1 VEFPVSEPDGLNP
14 PLTLRTARLLLRPLR
29 EADRDQF
36 VQLWRNSE
44 SFFAPWMPKRPADT
58 TLEMNFARWLES
70 TEEGI
75 ESGTQFRFAALF
87 GGTLVGF
94 FHLFQVERGVF
105 QCATASWMISVDYA
119 QKGLGTEGLAAMLD
133 FAFGPPMRG
142 LALHRVQANI
152 IPTNTASIRL
162 AEKTGFRREGL
173 AKRYLEIAGRWQD
186 HFMYAKLADEH

>member
-1 VEFPVSEPDGLNP
+1 MWP
-14 PLTLRTARLLLRPLR
+14 PTLSWRFLILMAHSLEQMAVILRKR
-29 EADRDQF
+29 
-36 VQLWRNSE
+36 
-44 SFFAPWMPKRPADT
+44 KRPFIFLKSKILRQRLPAV
-58 TLEMNFARWLES
+58 
-70 TEEGI
+70 
-75 ESGTQFRFAALF
+75 

-186 HFMYAKLADEH
+186 HYMYAKLAEEH